1 MNGFLQIF
9 DNLIAKAES
18 NAQQRAKESGRTE
31 HLEAD
36 GLLHCDICGDP
47 TQERVTIF
55 GEERI
60 GRVYC
65 SCVRAEMKRKQI
77 EEEREKKRQR
87 VERLRMQG
95 FEKSEFQKYTFEADD
110 GQQPRITK
118 AARAYCQHFEEF
130 REQGRGLVFF
140 GNTGTGKTFIAA
152 CIANEIIDRGV
163 SVLMTSFSRIVNKIQ
178 NSFDGRQEYIDSLND
193 FELLIIDD
201 LAAERN
207 TEFVNEIVYQVI
219 DGRYRAKL
227 PMIITTNISLDT
239 MTDDQTARRRIYS
252 RILERCHP
260 IEVAG
265 VDRRKQAFM
274 KNLDEINKIL
284 GL

>member
-1 MNGFLQIF
+1 MNDFIKIF
-9 DNLIAKAES
+9 DNLIAKAEA

-31 HLEAD
+31 HIESD
-36 GLLHCDICGDP
+36 GLLHCDICGDA

-65 SCVRAEMKRKQI
+65 SCVRAEMKRKQL

-87 VERLRMQG
+87 VERLRIQG
-95 FEKSEFQKYTFEADD
+95 FEKSEYSKYTFEADD
-110 GQQPRITK
+110 GQQPKIIK
-118 AARAYCQHFEEF
+118 AARAYCEHYEQF
-130 REQGRGLVFF
+130 RAQGKGLILF
-140 GNTGTGKTFIAA
+140 GNTGTGKTFTAA
-152 CIANEIIDRGV
+152 CIANEIINKGIP
-163 SVLMTSFSRIVNKIQ
+163 VLMTSFSRIVNKIQ

-193 FELLIIDD
+193 FELLVIDD

-227 PMIITTNISLDT
+227 PMIITTNITLST
-239 MTDDQTARRRIYS
+239 MTEDQTARKRIYS

-260 IEVAG
+260 IEVTG
-265 VDRRKQAFM
+265 EDRRKQAFM
-274 KNLDEINKIL
+274 KNLEEVNKIL